1 VGHFHR
7 VAGETRGLSAPVLC
21 RAPHR
26 RIGVRYAAGALLLV
40 GVAAAAGTAGLL
52 LVWPAASLAVVA
64 GAYLG
69 ARTNVLGKRRGRM
82 AAPMQLLLGPW
93 LLGQWLSLRYYRR
106 RGYTWDV
113 AAENVWIGARLNER
127 EAADAVRSGVT
138 AVVDLTA
145 EFSEPRVFRALAYC
159 NLQVL
164 DLTAPSL
171 EQLREASAFIVDHA
185 KQGVVYVH
193 CKAGYSRSAAV
204 VGAYLLRTGLSR
216 DVDECLSRLRQARPS
231 IVIRPEVEAALRA
244 FAAAESRP
252 PFRRDRPAALDRAI
266 GTSLAALARVTCT
279 LEVQWLGD
287 ANPSRPRIFYANHS
301 SHLDFLILWAA
312 LPGASRDR
320 TVPVAAREYWCAT
333 AVRRY
338 LATRVFGAVLVERQR
353 PVRPEERQQTVE
365 AARRRV
371 AAAAD
376 ALAANY
382 SLVLFPEGTR
392 GGGGVG
398 AFKSGLY
405 HLVRLRPDA
414 ELIPAYLENVDRILP
429 KGTFLPVPLRARVT
443 FGPPVHLSA
452 GEEKAA
458 FLDRAR
464 ARLVELRTF
473 HEGEHADDA
482 AR

>member
-1 VGHFHR
+1 MGHFHR
-7 VAGETRGLSAPVLC
+7 VARETC
-21 RAPHR
+21 RL
-26 RIGVRYAAGALLLV
+26 RIGARYAGGALVLV
-40 GVAAAAGTAGLL
+40 GVAAAVGTAGLL

-64 GAYLG
+64 SAYLG
-69 ARTNVLGKRRGRM
+69 ARTDVLGKRRGRL
-82 AAPMQLLLGPW
+82 AAYMQLLLGPW

-106 RGYTWDV
+106 RGRTWDV

-145 EFSEPRVFRALAYC
+145 EFSEPRAFRELAYC

-171 EQLREASAFIVDHA
+171 EQLRDASAFIVDHA
-185 KQGVVYVH
+185 KHGVVYVH

-216 DVDECLSRLRQARPS
+216 DVDECLSQLRQARPS
-231 IVIRPEVEAALRA
+231 IVIRPEVKAALRA
-244 FAAAESRP
+244 FAVPESQP
-252 PFRRDRPAALDRAI
+252 QFLQDRPAILDRAI
-266 GTSLAALARVTCT
+266 GTSLAALARVMCA
-279 LEVQWLGD
+279 LEVRWLSD
-287 ANPSRPRIFYANHS
+287 ANPSRLRIFIANHS

-312 LPGASRDR
+312 LPGALRDR

-338 LATRVFGAVLVERQR
+338 LATRVFRAVLVERQR
-353 PVRPEERQQTVE
+353 PARPEERQHTLE
-365 AARRRV
+365 AARRSV

-382 SLVLFPEGTR
+382 SLVVFPEGTR
-392 GGGGVG
+392 GGDGVG

-405 HLVRLRPDA
+405 HLVRMRPDA
-414 ELIPAYLENVDRILP
+414 ELIPAFLENVDRILP
-429 KGTFLPVPLRARVT
+429 KGAFLPVPLRARVT
-443 FGPPVHLSA
+443 FGQPVHLSA
-452 GEEKAA
+452 GEEKSA

-464 ARLVELRTF
+464 ARLVELRTS
-473 HEGEHADDA
+473 HEGEHVDDT